1 MRLTTFAGR
10 MPAAVAIL
18 AAFLAGGGAWAQ
30 GRPGGGGPGG
40 AGGGPLVAADPVKL
54 EIFRQTV
61 PVLGRLVAR
70 RAGSVAARVAGA
82 VADLKV
88 DVGDRVAAGDVI
100 AVINADKLKAARDDA
115 AGLAEQRKAQF
126 STGNATLA
134 KVKGELQRIDAL
146 RQSTAFN
153 KAKYDDMAADVSIAE
168 SRLLE
173 MRAQVRQAEVQ
184 VVQAEQDLINTV
196 VKAPYDG
203 IVTARNT
210 EIGAYVQ
217 TGAAVVALLNDRE
230 IEIEAEVPTDRLT
243 GLAPGDTID
252 VELDDKTAHTAKVR
266 AIVPQENPTTR
277 TRTVRFTPS
286 FGKTTK
292 ALAANQSVK
301 VLIPAGA
308 AEKVLTIQKDAV
320 LLRAGSTVVYVLKDG
335 KAEER
340 QVVLGAAVR
349 DRLVVKSGLNAEEL
363 VIVRGN
369 EQLRP
374 GQTVRVAAQG

>member
-1 MRLTTFAGR
+1 MRRIYFAGR
-10 MPAAVAIL
+10 VPAAIAVL
-18 AAFLAGGGAWAQ
+18 AALLADGSALAQ
-30 GRPGGGGPGG
+30 GRPGGGG
-40 AGGGPLVAADPVKL
+40 GGGPLVAADPVKL
-54 EIFRQTV
+54 ETFRQTV
-61 PVLGRLVAR
+61 SILGRLVAR

-82 VADLKV
+82 VSDIKV

-100 AVINADKLKAARDDA
+100 AVLNADRLKAARDEA
-115 AGLAEQRKAQF
+115 AGLVEQRKAQLA
-126 STGNATLA
+126 TGNATLA
-134 KVKGELQRIDAL
+134 KSKRELQRMDAL

-184 VVQAEQDLINTV
+184 VAQAEQDLANTV

-203 IVTARNT
+203 VVTARNT

-217 TGAAVVALLNDRE
+217 TGAAVVALLNDHDV
-230 IEIEAEVPTDRLT
+230 EIEAEVPTDRLT
-243 GLAPGDTID
+243 GIFPGDAIE
-252 VELDDKTAHTAKVR
+252 VELDDLTTHTAKVR

-277 TRTVRFTPS
+277 TRTVRFTPV

-301 VLIPAGA
+301 VLVPAGA
-308 AEKVLTIQKDAV
+308 AEKVLTIHKDAV
-320 LLRAGSTVVYVLKDG
+320 LMRGGSTVVYVLKDG
-335 KAEER
+335 KVEER
-340 QVVLGAAVR
+340 PVVLGPAVR
-349 DRLVVKSGLNAEEL
+349 DRMVVKNGVAAEEP

-374 GQTVRVAAQG
+374 GQTVRLAAQG